1 MDLVY
6 AGVVGRSAEFRAIAD
21 FVAAA
26 NDQPAGLLVEGEA
39 GIGKTTLW
47 LAALE
52 QARARGFHALSARAW
67 EAESVLA
74 YGTVADLLG
83 DVDAE
88 VLAGLPDVQRVAVDR
103 VLLRDISGGPL
114 TDQQVVAAALM
125 TIVDTL
131 AGEAPVVI
139 AIYDLQWLDPSSRA
153 VVSFVA

>member
-26 NDQPAGLLVEGEA
+26 NHQPAGLLVEGEA

-114 TDQQVVAAALM
+114 TDQQVVAAAQFGGGGRPLHRRPS
-125 TIVDTL
+125 VVV
-131 AGEAPVVI
+131 GWAP
-139 AIYDLQWLDPSSRA
+139 R
-153 VVSFVA
+153 

>member
-1 MDLVY
+1 
-6 AGVVGRSAEFRAIAD
+6 
-21 FVAAA
+21 
-26 NDQPAGLLVEGEA
+26 
-39 GIGKTTLW
+39 
-47 LAALE
+47 
-52 QARARGFHALSARAW
+52 LSARAW